1 MLTRIVRMHFR
12 TAEVPNFL
20 AIFKE
25 SHPKISKVAGVHQV
39 DLYQD
44 WQNPD
49 VFYTYSIWDNEECL
63 NAYRD
68 STLFEGVWAATKA
81 LFAEKPKA
89 YSLRKKN
96 VEEL

>member
-12 TAEVPNFL
+12 TEEVSNFL

-25 SHPKISKVAGVHQV
+25 SHPKISKVVGVHQV

-49 VFYTYSIWDNEECL
+49 VYYTYSIWDSEEHL
-63 NAYRD
+63 NVYRD